1 MRGSPRGVGRRAQCG
16 CADVGGCVRARGR
29 PGSLSLRLESV
40 GESWRSYTGE
50 RSAATPAASPPPATP
65 HAKVLRSSR
74 VWTNSC
80 LVMSPDLSVVK
91 GERGG
96 DTQGTAATFA
106 GARCIIPPAR
116 GAPPSIRAR
125 RVPVVVEEEHGLVD
139 ILRHQPRVHP
149 EQGRLELA
157 RLDLVR
163 VRVRVRVRVWV
174 WTRIRVRIRGTGSV
188 SAQGLSW
195 LVLTWPLL
203 SWSRTE
209 KMASATS
216 TGPKGVTGVEGG
228 VRRCKGA

>member
-1 MRGSPRGVGRRAQCG
+1 M
-16 CADVGGCVRARGR
+16 
-29 PGSLSLRLESV
+29 
-40 GESWRSYTGE
+40 
-50 RSAATPAASPPPATP
+50 
-65 HAKVLRSSR
+65 
-74 VWTNSC
+74 
-80 LVMSPDLSVVK
+80 MSPDLSVVK